1 MSQKRTLMYTSERKD
16 SETDS
21 GTGSTYMNGLAIPII
36 DDTVDDTEFI
46 HRYEDLCKLSR
57 ERFYF

>member
-1 MSQKRTLMYTSERKD
+1 MYTSERKD

-46 HRYEDLCKLSR
+46 HRYEDFCKLSR
-57 ERFYF
+57 ER